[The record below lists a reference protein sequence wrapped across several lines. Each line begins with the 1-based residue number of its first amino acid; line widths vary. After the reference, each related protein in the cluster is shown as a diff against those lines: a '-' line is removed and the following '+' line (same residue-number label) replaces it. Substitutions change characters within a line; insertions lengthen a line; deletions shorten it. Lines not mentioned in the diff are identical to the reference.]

1 MYYDKSVQYFSD
13 ITIMIQEHIC
23 VYYAKDNSDGW
34 IKSFLTKNNIDNDNI
49 LAIIDG
55 KLIAYNI
62 DPRYRDDNI
71 VCKEY
76 TDYIRLAGIV
86 ILMARD
92 IIRSTRVIYGINA
105 PIRELHKDYMLKFIE
120 EIVRILGVGN
130 VDLAINKIKE
140 FRNAY
145 LHRELP
151 KEYYREFNDSSKYTV
166 IDDICRYGLID
177 IDEDQK
183 GLIDISYN
191 EKIIRYLYSLVAGLY
206 LK

>member
-1 MYYDKSVQYFSD
+1 MYYNKLTPYFND

-23 VYYAKDNSDGW
+23 VYYAKDDSDEW

-55 KLIAYNI
+55 KLIAYNV
-62 DPRYRDDNI
+62 DSMYRDDNI

-76 TDYIRLAGIV
+76 TDYIRLDGIV

-92 IIRSTRVIYGINA
+92 IIRSTRVIYGIDH
-105 PIRELHKDYMLKFIE
+105 PIYTLHKDYMLKFIE

-130 VDLAINKIKE
+130 VDLAINKIKQ
-140 FRNAY
+140 FRSAY
-145 LHRELP
+145 LRRELP
-151 KEYYREFNDSSKYTV
+151 KEYYREFNGSSKYTV

-177 IDEDQK
+177 IDENQK

>member
-1 MYYDKSVQYFSD
+1 MYYNKLTPYFND

-23 VYYAKDNSDGW
+23 VYYAKDNSIEW
-34 IKSFLTKNNIDNDNI
+34 IKSFLTNNNIDNDNI

-55 KLIAYNI
+55 KLITYNI

-71 VCKEY
+71 VCDEY
-76 TDYIRLAGIV
+76 TDYIRLNGIV

-92 IIRSTRVIYGINA
+92 IIRSTKAVYGINP
-105 PIRELHKDYMLKFIE
+105 PIRELHKDHMLKFIE

-130 VDLAINKIKE
+130 VDLAINKIKQ
-140 FRNAY
+140 FRSAY
-145 LHRELP
+145 LRRQLP

>member
-1 MYYDKSVQYFSD
+1 MYYNKLTPYFND

-23 VYYAKDNSDGW
+23 VYYAKDDSDEW

-49 LAIIDG
+49 LAIIDE
-55 KLIAYNI
+55 KLIAYNV
-62 DPRYRDDNI
+62 DPTYRDGNI
-71 VCKEY
+71 VCNEY
-76 TDYIRLAGIV
+76 TDYIRLEGIV

-92 IIRSTRVIYGINA
+92 IIRSTKAIYGINP
-105 PIRELHKDYMLKFIE
+105 PIIELHKDYMLKFIE

-130 VDLAINKIKE
+130 VDLAINKIKQ
-140 FRNAY
+140 FRSAY
-145 LHRELP
+145 LRRQLP